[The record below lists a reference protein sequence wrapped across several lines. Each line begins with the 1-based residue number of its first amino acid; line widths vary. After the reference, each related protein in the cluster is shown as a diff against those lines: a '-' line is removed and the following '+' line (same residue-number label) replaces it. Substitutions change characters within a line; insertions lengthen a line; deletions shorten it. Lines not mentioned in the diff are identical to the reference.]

1 MLASV
6 SSSKDANGRTIQGT
20 FKISMNWRVP
30 QQGANSRAS
39 IGEKGGAQEEVNR
52 NSLAQFALEQFGE
65 RSLEQFAHWSSSES
79 AHWSSSES
87 AHWSGHLIAHWSEK
101 GGGSSLERF
110 SIAHWSCFE
119 AKKLIGAVLQG
130 AHWGGN
136 QRGSNFFKRKT
147 TGRMEKELR

>member
-1 MLASV
+1 MPASV

-39 IGEKGGAQEEVNR
+39 IGERGGAQEEVNR
-52 NSLAQFALEQFGE
+52 NSLEQF
-65 RSLEQFAHWSSSES
+65 

-119 AKKLIGAVLQG
+119 AKRLIGAVLQG

>member
-1 MLASV
+1 MLLHEHRIYQFRFQSMKKGTNGYGQFIH
-6 SSSKDANGRTIQGT
+6 SKKLKRR
-20 FKISMNWRVP
+20 FKKV
-30 QQGANSRAS
+30 
-39 IGEKGGAQEEVNR
+39 GER
-52 NSLAQFALEQFGE
+52 SLEQFGE
-65 RSLEQFAHWSSSES
+65 RSN
-79 AHWSSSES
+79 
-87 AHWSGHLIAHWSEK
+87 WSGHLIAHWSEK